1 MANYPI
7 SHTLHVSDW
16 LPQFVFLFEQS
27 AKKRKSVLSSY
38 SFSHKRERGRAGKI
52 NTPTQETTQ
61 ERENGE
67 VR

>member
-27 AKKRKSVLSSY
+27 AKNRKSVLSSY
-38 SFSHKRERGRAGKI
+38 SFSHKRER
-52 NTPTQETTQ
+52 EE
-61 ERENGE
+61 ERE
-67 VR
+67 R